1 MIPSYFRSESKKTVY
16 TIFPYASVFT
26 TLLVVFQI
34 RLLKARTYS
43 AFPMHFIVHVL
54 SAALISCKRVL
65 HLRLCATLSTS
76 CVQPDWW
83 GPLSCAQKLPFPEIC
98 LYNAHASKSTLH
110 MLKPQY
116 RVWYA
121 AYISNRSRMQ
131 FSGFSDAVSWEKS
144 VVWIEII
151 VMLVYSR

>member
-34 RLLKARTYS
+34 QLLKARTYS

-110 MLKPQY
+110 ILKSCIFISRFWLPQY
-116 RVWYA
+116 QKWYA
-121 AYISNRSRMQ
+121 AYIWNSACAQ
-131 FSGFSDAVSWEKS
+131 HKGLLGAVS
-144 VVWIEII
+144 
-151 VMLVYSR
+151 